1 MRVLII
7 LEIFNQ
13 ADWIKFLDEIDV
25 ALLGIGMCPCYKA
38 DIICTDERECLILFV
53 RWKRFIVQKNGLN
66 LLDLNSS
73 GWSDAETCRV
83 TCKVNNL
90 RLHH

>member
-13 ADWIKFLDEIDV
+13 ADRSKFLDEINV
-25 ALLGIGMCPCYKA
+25 ALLGICMRPCNKA
-38 DIICTDERECLILFV
+38 DIICTNERECLILLV
-53 RWKRFIVQKNGLN
+53 RRKRFIVLKNSFN

-73 GWSDAETCRV
+73 GWSDAETGRV